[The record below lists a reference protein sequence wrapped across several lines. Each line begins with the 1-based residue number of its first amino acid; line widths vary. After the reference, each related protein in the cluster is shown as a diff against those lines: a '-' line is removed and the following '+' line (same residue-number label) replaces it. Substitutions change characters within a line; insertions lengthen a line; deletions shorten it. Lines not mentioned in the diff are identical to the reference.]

1 MLSIQLSISTIS
13 RLSILVIAI
22 IGSPALF
29 AQEIDF
35 SGDWRPLYH
44 EDLPE
49 RSPGPHLADY
59 SGMPINDAAR
69 MRGDSYNPNRI
80 SVVSEYIC
88 RQHGG
93 DYSMRGAAD
102 LNISRIVDPLTQQTI
117 AFKTRIGFMGMERT
131 IWLNNPE
138 RPAEIAPHTF
148 QGFSTGSFDGNMLN
162 IYTTDFKE
170 SYLRR
175 NGLAASSERTATE
188 LWVLHGDYLTVVTVI
203 EDPVFMTEPLV
214 RSQSWV
220 RDPSAR
226 QAPSECQVIQ
236 ELPVNALGQI
246 VPHFLPDQNP
256 WLMEFA
262 ERYRLPYSGVR
273 GGIETMYPEFMQ
285 TMEAPVGNQE
295 FCIEECQ

>member
-1 MLSIQLSISTIS
+1 MIS
-13 RLSILVIAI
+13 RNIPLCKLFGFITPLLLSTTL
-22 IGSPALF
+22 L

-49 RSPGPHLADY
+49 RSPGPNLADY
-59 SGMPINDAAR
+59 TGMPINDAAR
-69 MRGDSYNPNRI
+69 LRGDSYNPNRI

-102 LNISRIVDPLTQQTI
+102 MSITRVIDPLTQQAI

-138 RPAEIAPHTF
+138 RPPEIAPHTF

-162 IYTTDFKE
+162 ILTTDFKE

-188 LWVLHGDYLTVVTVI
+188 HWVMHGDYLTVVTVI
-203 EDPVFMTEPLV
+203 DDPAFLEEPMV
-214 RSQSWV
+214 RSQTWV

-226 QAPSECQVIQ
+226 QSPSSCVPLQ

-246 VPHFLPDQNP
+246 VPHFLPGENP
-256 WLMEFA
+256 WIMEFA
-262 ERYRLPYSGVR
+262 ERYRIPFSATR
-273 GGIETMYPEFMQ
+273 GGIETMYPEYMDI
-285 TMEAPVGNQE
+285 MEKPPGNAQ
-295 FCIEECQ
+295 FCTEECQ

>member
-1 MLSIQLSISTIS
+1 MIFRNTSLIKALSFLTI
-13 RLSILVIAI
+13 LFF
-22 IGSPALF
+22 SPSLF

-49 RSPGPHLADY
+49 RIPGPHLADY
-59 SGMPINDAAR
+59 SGMPLNDAAR
-69 MRGDSYNPNRI
+69 LRGDSYNPNRI

-102 LNISRIVDPLTQQTI
+102 MRIERVVDPLTQQAI
-117 AFKTRIGFMGMERT
+117 SFKTRIGFMAMERT

-148 QGFSTGSFDGNMLN
+148 QGFSTGSYDGNMLS
-162 IYTTDFKE
+162 ILTTDFKE

-188 LWVLHGDYLTVVTVI
+188 HWVMHGDYLTVVTVI
-203 EDPVFMTEPLV
+203 DDPVFLTEPMV

-220 RDPSAR
+220 RDASAR
-226 QAPSECQVIQ
+226 QAPASSCVPLQ

-246 VPHFLPDQNP
+246 VPHFLPGQNP
-256 WLMEFA
+256 WLLEFA

-273 GGIETMYPEFMQ
+273 GGIETMYPEYMD
-285 TMEAPVGNQE
+285 TMEAPVGDAE
-295 FCIEECQ
+295 ICIEECM